1 MDIAVV
7 HNLAEHPGGGDLVAL
22 NIIETLLERGHTVSL
37 YTSHPEGMRRIA
49 LYFEKSPESFD
60 ELRIKKVEVPRAV
73 RHPYNIYIMAK
84 KAFSELKQHDLTIFF
99 DDIPKSAR
107 ELKKILV
114 YVHYPHAARI
124 LLNQLVP
131 YRYRDMLRGKI
142 VWKLHSILFKRFFLT
157 NWSAENI
164 HVVTNSTLTYDHV
177 SRALRPRHLTK
188 IYPPVQVKQI
198 MKYAQSVGESKEDS
212 VVYVGRIQPEKGID
226 DVIKAATLLRKKNN
240 IRVKI
245 MGFGYDDRYLEY
257 LRRIV
262 KRLGSQGQVEI
273 RVNATRREIF
283 DSLVKANVIVH
294 PAHYE
299 PFGIV
304 VTEGMAA
311 GCIPVVRRG
320 FSGPWVDILE
330 QGKYGLGFEEPEEL
344 AQAID
349 SILSG
354 RHSISVVE
362 VAKRALMFDE
372 EIFKKRFISYI
383 ENGFE

>member
-22 NIIETLLERGHTVSL
+22 NIIEALLERGHTVSL
-37 YTSHPEGMRRIA
+37 YTSHPESMRRVA
-49 LYFEKSPESFD
+49 LYFGRSPESFD
-60 ELRIKKVEVPRAV
+60 EPRIKKIEVPKAI

-84 KAFSELKQHDLTIFF
+84 KAFIELKQHDLTIFF
-99 DDIPKSAR
+99 DDIPKPAR

-131 YRYRDMLRGKI
+131 YHYRDMLRGKI
-142 VWKLHSILFKRFFLT
+142 VWKLHSVLFKRFFLT
-157 NWSAENI
+157 NWGVENI
-164 HVVTNSTLTYDHV
+164 YVVTNSTLTYDHV
-177 SRALRPRHLTK
+177 SKALRPRHLAK

-198 MKYAQSVGESKEDS
+198 MKYTHSFGGSKEDL

-226 DVIKAATLLRKKNN
+226 DVIKAATLLKKKKN
-240 IRVKI
+240 IRVKL
-245 MGFGYDDRYLEY
+245 MGFGYDDRYLEC
-257 LRRIV
+257 LRRLV
-262 KRLGSQGQVEI
+262 KKLGLQGQVEI
-273 RVNATRREIF
+273 RVNAARREIF
-283 DSLVKANVIVH
+283 ESLVKANVIVH
-294 PAHYE
+294 PAYYE
-299 PFGIV
+299 PFGIA

-311 GCIPVVRRG
+311 GCIPVVRKG
-320 FSGPWVDILE
+320 FNGPWIDILE

-354 RHSISVVE
+354 RHSISVAE

-372 EIFKKRFISYI
+372 EIFKKRFIAYI
-383 ENGFE
+383 ERL